1 LVRRPCPNHLLDS
14 ACRRSAPSIKQRSNL
29 ILSGNGSSA
38 RPYSS
43 QLASQMH
50 LHSPSAI
57 TMTAVSGI
65 GLSLIS
71 SPATFHVSPRKPQC
85 SEWKVCAGVPPTP
98 LIARWSKSPWS
109 AGQPDR
115 MARGPGQPASMP
127 QDPNAFT
134 DSQVPI
140 SEARPDSFQSS
151 HGFSTSCRKSLREDV
166 RYWHFSDIP
175 PAPSNVRY
183 RG

>member
-1 LVRRPCPNHLLDS
+1 MVRRPCPNHLLDS

-29 ILSGNGSSA
+29 ILSGNGSTA

-71 SPATFHVSPRKPQC
+71 SPATFHVSPRKPQY

-109 AGQPDR
+109 AGQP
-115 MARGPGQPASMP
+115 AHASNSREGSYSLQSP
-127 QDPNAFT
+127 PVIGHRQDGAGAGAT
-134 DSQVPI
+134 CVDA
-140 SEARPDSFQSS
+140 ARPKRLYRFPGSNLRSS
-151 HGFSTSCRKSLREDV
+151 PR
-166 RYWHFSDIP
+166 
-175 PAPSNVRY
+175 
-183 RG
+183 